1 MIIKTLNAIARFKS
15 IVVICAAL
23 LCACVA
29 AAALFCVAPTP
40 AYAAA
45 NGIYLATATPH
56 YKHPQTGVIEDAGGD
71 GSATLGQ
78 SMAESATYRQALV
91 EVDQAGNTFVT
102 IRLQLMDN
110 IQNPT
115 FSVDGTAVATTI
127 MQEHYSTTSV
137 QNTADYRMPV
147 YSESS
152 VIRCSMYV
160 TAMGRNVIF
169 YITLSGLTSGSGD
182 FVTSVTVAAPAQS
195 VQSSAGADAQS
206 TAGAQAAT
214 ATSVEGAASEQ
225 SVDGASSA
233 DEAEAAEDD
242 SNVSTDAAEASS
254 KSSSS
259 SATTGLQEFD
269 SRGNK
274 VDSDDEGSEAAETA
288 GVPVVVWV
296 VGGVVVVA
304 AIAAVVCVAYKKRKK

>member
-1 MIIKTLNAIARFKS
+1 MIGKTVNTNARFKS

-23 LCACVA
+23 LCACAVA
-29 AAALFCVAPTP
+29 ATILFATPTQ
-40 AYAAA
+40 ACAAA
-45 NGIYLATATPH
+45 NGIYIATATPH
-56 YKHPQTGVIEDAGGD
+56 YKHPQTGVVEDAGGD

-127 MQEHYSTTSV
+127 MQEHYSATSV

-147 YSESS
+147 YSENS

-182 FVTSVTVAAPAQS
+182 FVTSVTVATPTQSAQS
-195 VQSSAGADAQS
+195 GAGAGTQS
-206 TAGAQAAT
+206 AAGAQAAT
-214 ATSVEGAASEQ
+214 ATSVEGASVAEQNADSSEQ
-225 SVDGASSA
+225 VDASDEATEDASS
-233 DEAEAAEDD
+233 
-242 SNVSTDAAEASS
+242 DAAEASD

-259 SATTGLQEFD
+259 SATTGMQEFD
-269 SRGNK
+269 SSGNK
-274 VDSDDEGSEAAETA
+274 VDSGDEAVETA
-288 GVPVVVWV
+288 GVSVVVWV
-296 VGGVVVVA
+296 VIGVIVVA
-304 AIAAVVCVAYKKRKK
+304 AIAAAMYVAYKKRKK